1 MLSGNPAL
9 GRDPL
14 LRSLPRSFSLFF
26 FALLFPLVAQSDS
39 PNARDPAVTRQIL
52 NPTQWRQLDQT
63 VDNGLRFLASRQE
76 ADGSFPTLK
85 HAKPGVTSLCVLA
98 FLSRGHLPNE
108 GLYGKQIRKAV
119 DFVASVQRSDGLLTR
134 EPLEDGLPSHGVSHA
149 AMYNHGISGLML
161 SEVYGV
167 TGSTQ
172 QDPLHR
178 VIAKALEFSRTKQNR
193 RTQPGVTRGGFDYA
207 TRSFCNDLPITS
219 CQLLFFRSAR
229 NAGFEVPAQH
239 IDDALLFVKSCYDPR
254 ERIFLY
260 RDHHTYSRGVTA
272 CGILALSL
280 AGEHQTEIARSAGG
294 WLGTQSF
301 ERFNR
306 SPDSHDRYF
315 YSAYYA
321 SQAMFQLGG
330 DPWSNFYPPLLD
342 VLAKNQRSDGSWDHE
357 LGSDTTR
364 YGNAYSSALA
374 ILALTPPYQILPI
387 FQR

>member
-1 MLSGNPAL
+1 MLFVAISSS
-9 GRDPL
+9 L
-14 LRSLPRSFSLFF
+14 L
-26 FALLFPLVAQSDS
+26 AQSD
-39 PNARDPAVTRQIL
+39 PHDPAITRQIL

-63 VDNGLRFLASRQE
+63 VDSGLRFLASRQE

-108 GLYGKQIRKAV
+108 GQYGKQIQRAV
-119 DFVASVQRSDGLLTR
+119 EFVASAQKPNGLLTR
-134 EPLEDGLPSHGVSHA
+134 EPLENGLPSHGVSHV

-161 SEVYGV
+161 SEAYGV
-167 TGSTQ
+167 TGAAQ
-172 QDPLHR
+172 DDPLHS
-178 VIAKALEFSRTKQNR
+178 VIAKALEFSFSKQNR
-193 RTQPGVTRGGFDYA
+193 RSLPNTSRGGFDYA
-207 TRSFCNDLPITS
+207 TSSFYNDLPITS

-229 NAGFEVPAQH
+229 NAGFEVPAVH

-254 ERIFLY
+254 ESIFRY
-260 RDHHTYSRGVTA
+260 RDHYTYSRGVTA

-280 AGEHQTEIARSAGG
+280 AGEHQTEIARSAGA

-301 ERFNR
+301 DRFNR
-306 SPDSHDRYF
+306 SRDSHDRYF
-315 YSAYYA
+315 YSAYYT

-330 DPWSNFYPPLLD
+330 DHWNKFYPPLLE
-342 VLAKNQRSDGSWDHE
+342 VLSKNQLDDGSWDRE
-357 LGSDTTR
+357 LGSDTAR
-364 YGNAYSSALA
+364 YGNAYSSSLA